1 MTATMVVRTPLALAV
16 LGLSCLG
23 WSQIGTVSAFGGNF
37 AGALGDGTTTHRF
50 SPVAMIG
57 LSGIEALACG
67 SEFSLALDSAG
78 DVWSSGWNSAGQLG
92 DGSYSDRWIAVKS
105 GMGQAMA
112 IAAGAAHS
120 MALRR
125 DGTVFA
131 WGANAYHQLGRS
143 SSEVWNTNLPLQV
156 PGLTN
161 IVAIAGGGTHSL
173 ALDRRGRVWSWGGN
187 SYGQLGDGTNA
198 HRAGPALL
206 GLNRVVAIAAGEYH
220 SLALTADG
228 KVWGWGRNSSGQ
240 LGDGTQVDRWVPT
253 QVAGLT
259 DAVGISAMAGTSM
272 ALLTDRTV
280 VGWGSDYNAELA
292 GLGDHNTPV
301 AIPGLDSV
309 TFLDSGWYHGAVRRS
324 NGTVW
329 TWGNNQYGALGRT
342 TNFPVPTPVSGLSGV
357 GYVSGGQYHTLALHR
372 PVTDV
377 SGTVNLDGYTG
388 PGAIRV
394 AIEPVGQSIPVQ
406 IRGFRTLLG
415 DFSVSFWH
423 EGQYTLVI
431 SGNHHL
437 ARRFGPFNF
446 DGTPVSGLSFTLTNG
461 DITSDNTINVQDF
474 LALRNS
480 FGSSGGGGTWNA
492 NADLNG
498 DGSVGVADFLVLRR
512 NFGRSGD

>member
-1 MTATMVVRTPLALAV
+1 MVVRTPLALIA

-23 WSQIGTVSAFGGNF
+23 SSQVGTVSAFGGNL
-37 AGALGDGTTTHRF
+37 AGALGDGTDIHRF
-50 SPVAMIG
+50 SPVTMIG
-57 LSGIEALACG
+57 LTGIEAIAAG
-67 SEFSLALDSAG
+67 HEFSLVLDGAG
-78 DVWSSGWNSAGQLG
+78 NVWGAGWNAAGQLG
-92 DGSYSDRWIAVKS
+92 DDSYTHRLIAVQS
-105 GMGQAMA
+105 AMSQAVA
-112 IAAGAAHS
+112 IAAGGAHS

-131 WGANAYHQLGRS
+131 WGANGYHQLGRS
-143 SSEVWNTNLPLQV
+143 SSDVWNSKLPLQV

-161 IVAIAGGGTHSL
+161 IVAIAGGLTHSL
-173 ALDRRGRVWSWGGN
+173 ALDRRGRLWSWGGN
-187 SYGQLGDGTNA
+187 SYGQLGDGTNT
-198 HRAGPALL
+198 HRSSPAVV
-206 GLNRVVAIAAGEYH
+206 GLDRVVAVSAGDYH

-228 KVWGWGRNSSGQ
+228 RVWGWGLNFNGQ
-240 LGDGTQVDRWVPT
+240 LGDGTNLDRWVPV
-253 QVAGLT
+253 QVVGLD
-259 DAVGISAMAGTSM
+259 DAVGVSAMAATS
-272 ALLTDRTV
+272 LVLRQDRTL
-280 VGWGSDYNAELA
+280 VGFGSDYNAELT
-292 GLGDHNTPV
+292 GLGNHNVPV
-301 AIPGLDSV
+301 AIPGLDNV
-309 TFLDSGWYHGAVRRS
+309 TFLDAGWAHGAVRRS
-324 NGTVW
+324 DGTAW
-329 TWGNNQYGALGRT
+329 TWGSNQYGALGRT
-342 TNFPVPTPVSGLSGV
+342 TNFSVPTPVSGLSGV
-357 GYVSGGQYHTLALHR
+357 GYVSGGLYHTLALHR

-406 IRGFRTLLG
+406 IRGVRTLLG
-415 DFSVSFWH
+415 DYSVSFWH
-423 EGQYTLVI
+423 EGQFYIVI

-446 DGTPVSGLSFTLTNG
+446 DGTPVSGLNFTLTNG